1 MTRVKLLQVA
11 HILLSPTRD
20 CSALSLVPVYLRHMY
35 CVVLLQA
42 GGEAELAMQMWW
54 RAAALE
60 SLQAY
65 VAGPLRKA
73 DPMEQANLARSV
85 AALLQPTLAAVS
97 AHPPLQVRS
106 MTVRKRKCLC
116 RPARHH
122 TSGFISS
129 SNMPHKLHRQF
140 VPHLLVWRRCR
151 RPADMPSQ

>member
-1 MTRVKLLQVA
+1 VALLIHGIGQTLDNAEQLCPNHSV
-11 HILLSPTRD
+11 ILR
-20 CSALSLVPVYLRHMY
+20 
-35 CVVLLQA
+35 QA

-97 AHPPLQVRS
+97 AHPPLQACS
-106 MTVRKRKCLC
+106 
-116 RPARHH
+116 
-122 TSGFISS
+122 
-129 SNMPHKLHRQF
+129 
-140 VPHLLVWRRCR
+140 
-151 RPADMPSQ
+151 

>member
-1 MTRVKLLQVA
+1 M
-11 HILLSPTRD
+11 P
-20 CSALSLVPVYLRHMY
+20 
-35 CVVLLQA
+35 QA

-97 AHPPLQVRS
+97 AHAPLQARNDRPCFL
-106 MTVRKRKCLC
+106 MTQLWVDCKDCSASDHQLVAGGLQ
-116 RPARHH
+116 PAVHRCPIAYSSIVSPM
-122 TSGFISS
+122 TS
-129 SNMPHKLHRQF
+129 
-140 VPHLLVWRRCR
+140 
-151 RPADMPSQ
+151 